1 MGGCLNGRGTCLRTD
16 SRLRHKLLR
25 VKWNIAVDVSSNF
38 CSLWD
43 RDVLAVH
50 EEKERSGREKD
61 NGGFYHRTCHLSR
74 INAPPFF
81 FFGSPKGL
89 FSLFVRY
96 IVFVFILIFRARPQ
110 PQ

>member
-61 NGGFYHRTCHLSR
+61 NGGSHHPTCPFSR
-74 INAPPFF
+74 ITAPPFF
-81 FFGSPKGL
+81 FYRSPKCPL
-89 FSLFVRY
+89 SFCETYHLPF
-96 IVFVFILIFRARPQ
+96 FIYVSRPS
-110 PQ
+110 PPP